1 MKKTFSFAHIFI
13 KNLRKEI
20 ATCINEQGAETMSQ
34 ILWKKNV
41 NYYPNYLSSFLFCI
55 LKKIRNMTSVRP
67 NFKALLPFFVFIFT
81 FLSVGTIQDDFYA
94 LPAPIAVIAG
104 IFVAFIIFKQPIN
117 TKIDILLKGC
127 GDSKILTMC
136 LIYLLAGA
144 FATVTKATGSVDSI
158 VHLGM
163 NLIQVEYIYL
173 GVFVIA
179 AFLSISTGTS
189 VGSIV
194 ALAPIVVGFADA
206 GNFSLAIL
214 CGALLGGAMFGDNLS
229 VISDTTIAATQ
240 SLEVEMS
247 DKFKANIKIA
257 IPAALLTIGVLVFQ
271 GFLLETQPSETESQP
286 YSILK
291 ILPYLMVILLSVI
304 GLNVFVT
311 LFLGIIIAGI
321 LGVIYADFSIIEYT
335 QLIYTGFTGM
345 TEIFLL
351 SLLTG
356 GLAALVAYNGGI
368 EFILIK
374 VKSLIKSMK
383 TAQFGIAVLVSSI
396 NVAVANNTVAIIISG
411 SIAKSI
417 NDEYA
422 LENKQ
427 TASILDVFACI
438 TQGFLP
444 YGAQV
449 LMILSFTKGAISY
462 IDLVSNTWYLILL
475 LISSILFIAFRKTH
489 QHNPKPIM

>member
-1 MKKTFSFAHIFI
+1 
-13 KNLRKEI
+13 
-20 ATCINEQGAETMSQ
+20 MSQ
-34 ILWKKNV
+34 VKAV
-41 NYYPNYLSSFLFCI
+41 VANY
-55 LKKIRNMTSVRP
+55 
-67 NFKALLPFFVFIFT
+67 KALFPFLVFIIV
-81 FLSVGTIQDDFYA
+81 FLGVGIFQQDFYA

-104 IFVAFIIFKQPIN
+104 ILVAFLMFKQAMDE
-117 TKIDILLKGC
+117 KIAVLLKGC
-127 GDSKILTMC
+127 GNDKILTMC

-144 FATVTKATGSVDSI
+144 FAATTKAMGSVDAI
-158 VHLGM
+158 VHLG
-163 NLIQVEYIYL
+163 LDVISGHFIYV

-189 VGSIV
+189 VGAIV
-194 ALAPIVVGFADA
+194 ALAPIVMGFADT

-240 SLEVEMS
+240 SLNVKMS

-257 IPAALLTIGVLVFQ
+257 VPAAFISMIILIYQGLVMDTQ
-271 GFLLETQPSETESQP
+271 GLEMEAYS

-291 ILPYLMVILLSVI
+291 IVPYLIVITLSVI
-304 GLNVFVT
+304 GVNVFVT
-311 LFLGIIIAGI
+311 LVLGAISAGI
-321 LGVIYADFSIIEYT
+321 LGVFYGDFTILEFTRIS
-335 QLIYTGFTGM
+335 YTGFTNM

-356 GLAALVAYNGGI
+356 GLAALVTYNGGI
-368 EFILIK
+368 EFVLLKIK
-374 VKSLIKSMK
+374 TFVKSKKS
-383 TAQFGIAVLVSSI
+383 AQFGIAALVSTI
-396 NVAVANNTVAIIISG
+396 NMAIANNTVSIIISG
-411 SIAKSI
+411 PIAKSI

-438 TQGFLP
+438 TQGLLP

-449 LMILSFTKGAISY
+449 LMILSFANGSISY
-462 IDLVSNTWYLILL
+462 IDLVSNTWYLLLL
-475 LISSILFIAFRKTH
+475 LISTILFIGLR
-489 QHNPKPIM
+489 PKQK

>member
-1 MKKTFSFAHIFI
+1 
-13 KNLRKEI
+13 
-20 ATCINEQGAETMSQ
+20 MSQ
-34 ILWKKNV
+34 VKAV
-41 NYYPNYLSSFLFCI
+41 VANY
-55 LKKIRNMTSVRP
+55 
-67 NFKALLPFFVFIFT
+67 KALFPFLVFIIV
-81 FLSVGTIQDDFYA
+81 FLGVGIFQQDFYA

-104 IFVAFIIFKQPIN
+104 ILVAFLMFKQAMDE
-117 TKIDILLKGC
+117 KIAVLLKGC
-127 GDSKILTMC
+127 GNDKILTMC

-144 FATVTKATGSVDSI
+144 FAATTKAMGSVDAI
-158 VHLGM
+158 VHLG
-163 NLIQVEYIYL
+163 LDVISGQFIYV

-189 VGSIV
+189 VGAIV
-194 ALAPIVVGFADA
+194 ALAPIVMGFADT

-240 SLEVEMS
+240 SLNVKMS

-257 IPAALLTIGVLVFQ
+257 VPAAVISMIILIYQGLVMNTQ
-271 GFLLETQPSETESQP
+271 GLEMEAYS

-291 ILPYLMVILLSVI
+291 IVPYLIVITLSVI
-304 GLNVFVT
+304 GVNVFVT
-311 LFLGIIIAGI
+311 LVLGAISAGI
-321 LGVIYADFSIIEYT
+321 LGVFYGDFTILEFTRIS
-335 QLIYTGFTGM
+335 YTGFTNM

-356 GLAALVAYNGGI
+356 GLAALVTYNGGI

-374 VKSLIKSMK
+374 IKTFVKSKKS
-383 TAQFGIAVLVSSI
+383 AQFGIAALVSTI
-396 NVAVANNTVAIIISG
+396 NMAIANNTVSIIISG
-411 SIAKSI
+411 PIAKSI

-438 TQGFLP
+438 TQGLLP

-449 LMILSFTKGAISY
+449 LMILSFANGSISY
-462 IDLVSNTWYLILL
+462 IDLVSNTWYLLLL
-475 LISSILFIAFRKTH
+475 LISTILFIGLR
-489 QHNPKPIM
+489 PKQK